1 VSKRRAIESK
11 VTNRHDEK
19 SKEMRKQQEIA
30 ELPICEKIS
39 CYRHFF
45 IEKAVS
51 ICCGNFEDCITQ
63 FKGCWVLASKNG
75 NSGY

>member
-1 VSKRRAIESK
+1 M
-11 VTNRHDEK
+11 NRHDEK
-19 SKEMRKQQEIA
+19 SKEMGKQQEIT

-45 IEKAVS
+45 IKKAAS
-51 ICCGNFEDCITQ
+51 IGCGNFEDCITQ

-75 NSGY
+75 NLGY

>member
-1 VSKRRAIESK
+1 MGKCRTIKSK

-19 SKEMRKQQEIA
+19 SNKMGKQQEIT

-39 CYRHFF
+39 CYCHFF

-51 ICCGNFEDCITQ
+51 ICCRNFEDFITQ